1 MLSHQENAMQTA
13 ALRQVGAL
21 QDGLEHFEAGHMDA
35 AALSEQARRYTDL
48 LGALPPQFQE
58 VLLQLLDRLE
68 SSALFDEESCSFSRK
83 VLLDSMRLWLKK
95 ADARL
100 SATA

>member
-1 MLSHQENAMQTA
+1 MSHRENAMQTA
-13 ALRQVGAL
+13 ALRQLGAL
-21 QDGLEHFEAGHMDA
+21 QDGLKHFEAGHMDA
-35 AALSEQARRYTDL
+35 AALSEQARSYTDL

-83 VLLDSMRLWLKK
+83 DLVDSLRLWLKK
-95 ADARL
+95 ADAKL